1 MLIDLQ
7 QKIMC
12 FVSPNV
18 VKNQNE
24 QLKSASCKWTCHS
37 LWLMINYRRE
47 VSISTLTDQSLMLRF
62 EAWQITEYLSEIVS
76 VIAQVKFKVA
86 LIYFKK
92 VAW

>member
-1 MLIDLQ
+1 
-7 QKIMC
+7 
-12 FVSPNV
+12 
-18 VKNQNE
+18 
-24 QLKSASCKWTCHS
+24 
-37 LWLMINYRRE
+37 MINYRRE

-92 VAW
+92 VAWEFLFEKKYKVETL